1 MDLRFNPFQ
10 PNSPVSPGMFVGRGR
25 ELLALEQALVQARA
39 GQPKHFMLTGERGI
53 GKTSL
58 LDYIRDVARGDFA
71 PDDEKFKFL
80 VVDVV
85 VEKTTTRAS
94 LARKIQRCLDRELGK
109 TERARGYLKKA
120 WSFATRLEIA
130 STSIADA
137 VAPSTD
143 EDLLDEFA
151 YSLAET
157 ASRVCSDRV
166 EPGLFDAQYD
176 GVLICMDEVDRA
188 PATLDLGALLKTL
201 LERLQRRDCTNVMF
215 GLAGLP
221 ETRDVLR
228 SSHPSVLRIFD
239 DLPLERLDPVE
250 ASQVVDK
257 CLALANEKNKV
268 QTTIDEDAKK
278 LLAALSEG
286 YPHFIQ
292 EYGYAAFAR
301 DKDGVIAE
309 DDVMFG
315 AFGPG
320 GALRA
325 IGERYYR
332 DDFYNRIQ
340 KDSYRQVLRIM
351 ADKLDGWV
359 TKEDIRNRF
368 TGTAKTL
375 ANALQALRDRNIV
388 LSKEGDRGIYR
399 LQQKGFA
406 FWIKTFQE
414 NQQKL
419 TLQDQ
424 TLATSETDPTPEGD
438 G

>member
-1 MDLRFNPFQ
+1 
-10 PNSPVSPGMFVGRGR
+10 MFVGRGR
-25 ELLALEQALVQARA
+25 ELFALEQALVQARA

-58 LDYIRDVARGDFA
+58 LDYIRDVARGGFA
-71 PDDEKFKFL
+71 PDDETFKFL
-80 VVDVV
+80 VVDIVI
-85 VEKTTTRAS
+85 ERTTTRAA
-94 LARKIQRCLDRELGK
+94 LARKIQRCLDHELGK
-109 TERARGYLKKA
+109 SERARGYLKKA
-120 WSFATRLEIA
+120 WTFVTRLEIA

-137 VAPSTD
+137 AAPSTD

-157 ASRVCSDRV
+157 TKRICNDRV
-166 EPGLFDAQYD
+166 EPGLFDEQYD

-188 PATLDLGALLKTL
+188 PPTLDLGALLKTL
-201 LERLQRRDCTNVMF
+201 LERLQRRGCTNVMF

-228 SSHPSVLRIFD
+228 SSHPSALRIFD
-239 DLPLERLDPVE
+239 DLPLERLDPAE

-257 CLALANEKNKV
+257 CLARANEKNKV
-268 QTTIDEDAKK
+268 QTTIDEEAKT

-301 DKDGVIAE
+301 DKDGVITKS
-309 DDVMFG
+309 DVMFG

-351 ADKLDGWV
+351 ANKLDGWI
-359 TKEDIRNRF
+359 TKEEIRKRF
-368 TGTAKTL
+368 TGNAKTL
-375 ANALQALRDRNIV
+375 DNALQALRDRSII

-419 TLQDQ
+419 PLQDQ
-424 TLATSETDPTPEGD
+424 TLTAGEADPSTEND